1 MTMEFFF
8 LCGPSLFSFYPIHLL
23 HNRMV
28 GVKNKTVYTYGDGD
42 GIVIIV
48 VAIYHL
54 LFECL
59 DCSVKLIEE

>member
-1 MTMEFFF
+1 
-8 LCGPSLFSFYPIHLL
+8 
-23 HNRMV
+23 MV